1 MVLAPA
7 FLAGSVFLLIVAGA
21 AGIFLGAFA
30 RNQDARL
37 TGSFERNIPRSV
49 LQRESVQSPLL
60 PKKLLQWY
68 ARRLRETPSGSRR
81 VQRTQKLLVYAGFNA
96 LDAVIVF
103 RLTQIAAAGVGV
115 AGGILTSFVLH
126 KPRLACAIFGA
137 VLGYVVTEYM
147 LRKMGA
153 TRQTVLARELPAA
166 LDLLVVSLEAGLGI
180 GESIKVIGRETE
192 RQGRLL
198 GAELATVSAEM
209 SAGLSLEDAL
219 RNLDERTGV
228 EDCAS
233 LEFRIVDHQ
242 AAVARGRKR
251 TEKHDQNAR
260 SARDVN
266 PSRDDDY
273 YSRSCGDPN
282 YSRYWRQRQIIVDA
296 GNQARPAAKC
306 LNLPSRLFH

>member
-115 AGGILTSFVLH
+115 AGGILTSFALH
-126 KPRLACAIFGA
+126 QPRLACAILGA

-228 EDCAS
+228 EDIKS
-233 LEFRIVDHQ
+233 LAALIVQ
-242 AAVARGRKR
+242 CEKMGGRLGPALRSSSELLTTKRRLRAEENAQKSTIKMLVPLVMLILPAMMIIILGPAVI
-251 TEKHDQNAR
+251 
-260 SARDVN
+260 
-266 PSRDDDY
+266 
-273 YSRSCGDPN
+273 
-282 YSRYWRQRQIIVDA
+282 QIIHVIGA
-296 GNQARPAAKC
+296 SAK
-306 LNLPSRLFH
+306 

>member
-137 VLGYVVTEYM
+137 VLGYVITEYM

-228 EDCAS
+228 EDIKS
-233 LEFRIVDHQ
+233 LAALIVQ
-242 AAVARGRKR
+242 CEKMGGRLGPALRSSSELLTTKRRLRAEENAQKSTIKMLVPLVMLILPAMMIIILGPAVI
-251 TEKHDQNAR
+251 
-260 SARDVN
+260 
-266 PSRDDDY
+266 
-273 YSRSCGDPN
+273 
-282 YSRYWRQRQIIVDA
+282 QIIHVIGA
-296 GNQARPAAKC
+296 SAK
-306 LNLPSRLFH
+306 

>member
-7 FLAGSVFLLIVAGA
+7 FLAGSVFLLIVAAA
-21 AGIFLGAFA
+21 AGIFLAAFA
-30 RNQDARL
+30 WNPDARL

-49 LQRESVQSPLL
+49 LQRESVQWPLL
-60 PKKLLQWY
+60 PKKLLEWR

-103 RLTQIAAAGVGV
+103 RLTQIAAAGVGI

-137 VLGYVVTEYM
+137 VLAYVVTEYI

-153 TRQTVLARELPAA
+153 TRQAVLARELPAA

-228 EDCAS
+228 EDIKS
-233 LEFRIVDHQ
+233 LAALIVQ
-242 AAVARGRKR
+242 CEKMGGRLGPALRSSSELLTTKRRLRAEENAQKSTIKMLVPLVMLILPAMMIIILGPAVI
-251 TEKHDQNAR
+251 
-260 SARDVN
+260 
-266 PSRDDDY
+266 
-273 YSRSCGDPN
+273 
-282 YSRYWRQRQIIVDA
+282 QIINVIGA
-296 GNQARPAAKC
+296 SAK
-306 LNLPSRLFH
+306 

>member
-21 AGIFLGAFA
+21 AAIFLAAFA

-37 TGSFERNIPRSV
+37 TGSFERDIPRSV

-68 ARRLRETPSGSRR
+68 AKRLRETPSGSRR
-81 VQRTQKLLVYAGFNA
+81 VQRTQKLLVYAVFNA

-126 KPRLACAIFGA
+126 TPRLACAIFGA
-137 VLGYVVTEYM
+137 VLAYVVTEYI

-228 EDCAS
+228 EDIKS
-233 LEFRIVDHQ
+233 LAALIVQ
-242 AAVARGRKR
+242 CEKMGGRLGPALRSSSELLTTKRRLRAEENAQKSTIKMLVPLVMLILPAMMIIILGPAVI
-251 TEKHDQNAR
+251 
-260 SARDVN
+260 
-266 PSRDDDY
+266 
-273 YSRSCGDPN
+273 
-282 YSRYWRQRQIIVDA
+282 QIIHVIGA
-296 GNQARPAAKC
+296 SAK
-306 LNLPSRLFH
+306 